1 MTWSMRSGRDER
13 NPAQG
18 YNPVI
23 MCEMKFAK
31 TAALEAA
38 IVRKPLNN
46 LVGDVNELDC
56 DSDLYVPRLR

>member
-1 MTWSMRSGRDER
+1 
-13 NPAQG
+13 
-18 YNPVI
+18 

-56 DSDLYVPRLR
+56 DSELYVPRLR